1 MATEKEPR
9 VGRPPRQND
18 TSNKARAEVD
28 RGMDHA
34 SHKIRRL
41 IAAGLGKEPQELTEH
56 ELGVFVAEFLLY
68 CKNVRKKP
76 IEKRHVQHWLNAPNS
91 SVYQEYQSHIVSFF
105 QQHLPFV
112 DQPLLLLNRDE
123 FDAAFQRDVI
133 SSSQSVTIELP
144 VPLGVLSPEDRTF
157 LCGIYELYRY
167 SFANDGDINLDI
179 LVLTADESHP
189 NRLKMQVTGAP
200 LTKGGKT
207 ESFVGHLYSYGRSLL
222 GVPVFADHDPT
233 HARVRRYEFPS
244 EGLARTRENLL
255 RIGIVAGNSIQL
267 AGPVAARCL
276 ISKLSN
282 SPDMLPE
289 YLKLVGRYPAASRPP
304 EKSIYEPYVTA
315 ISNDV
320 RRYSDRVSEQDD
332 YLLNI
337 RSVRKPRARPRQSYP
352 PLPNDAHDPRATP
365 QDV

>member
-1 MATEKEPR
+1 MATDKEPR
-9 VGRPPRQND
+9 VGQLPRQND
-18 TSNKARAEVD
+18 ASDKTRTEVD

-41 IAAGLGKEPQELTEH
+41 IAAKLGKEPQELTEH
-56 ELGVFVAEFLLY
+56 ELGVFVVEFLLF

-76 IEKRHVQHWLNAPNS
+76 IERRHVLHWLDAPNS
-91 SVYQEYQSHIVSFF
+91 SVYQKHQSHILSFF

-133 SSSQSVTIELP
+133 SSAQSVVIEFP
-144 VPLGVLSPEDRTF
+144 VPLGVLSPEDHTF

-179 LVLTADESHP
+179 LILAADEGHP
-189 NRLKMQVTGAP
+189 NRLKMEVIGAP
-200 LTKGGKT
+200 LTKDGKT
-207 ESFVGHLYSYGRSLL
+207 ESFVGHLYCYGRSLL

-282 SPDMLPE
+282 SRALLPE
-289 YLKLVGRYPAASRPP
+289 YLKIVGRYPAAPRPL
-304 EKSIYEPYVTA
+304 EKSIYEPYVSA

-320 RRYSDRVSEQDD
+320 RRYPDRVSEQDD

-337 RSVRKPRARPRQSYP
+337 RSARKPRARPRQSYP
-352 PLPNDAHDPRATP
+352 PLPHDAHDPRATP